1 MSVVQ
6 YNMSMKS
13 YLQMMHPTGV
23 DLPQTKDEIVIG
35 KIKNKKLSLTTKG
48 GKRKLDCRIV
58 REYFDSDIMYYED
71 GNLNIPQRVDDILH
85 GVARLDDGSERSLN
99 KITIFEL
106 IVPCDY
112 LTVPDIMNY
121 CGTSE
126 RQAQKYFNACSI
138 AIRAIEREIKLN
150 TI

>member
-1 MSVVQ
+1 
-6 YNMSMKS
+6 MSMTA
-13 YLQMMHPTGV
+13 YLEMMHPTRG
-23 DLPQTKDEIVIG
+23 DLPQTNNEIVIG
-35 KIKNKKLSLTTKG
+35 KIKKKKMSLTTKI

-58 REYFDSDIMYYED
+58 REYFKSDSTYYED

-99 KITIFEL
+99 KVTIFEL

-112 LTVPDIMNY
+112 LTVPDIINY
-121 CGTSE
+121 CGISE
-126 RQAQKYFNACSI
+126 RQAQKYFNSCCI
-138 AIRAIEREIKLN
+138 AIRAIEMEIKLN